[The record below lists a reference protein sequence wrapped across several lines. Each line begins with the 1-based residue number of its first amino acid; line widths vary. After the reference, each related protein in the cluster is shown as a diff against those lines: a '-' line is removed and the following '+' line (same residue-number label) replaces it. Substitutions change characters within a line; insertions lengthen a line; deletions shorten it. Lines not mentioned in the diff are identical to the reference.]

1 MMQFKETLMM
11 KELIMSTKDDLQKI
25 NVDSKVN
32 PNYYR
37 NVGDIECIDAI
48 EHATGSPEAFEGYLQ
63 GTAMKY
69 LWRYKNKG
77 KEIDLHKCKWFIE
90 KLIEYYER
98 KN

>member
-1 MMQFKETLMM
+1 MT
-11 KELIMSTKDDLQKI
+11 TDDLQKI
-25 NVDSKVN
+25 NVQWKEKVSKKLNVDSKIN